1 MTGTSDIRGG
11 AATERYGPYGETGR
25 TRWVGWVVFAGVMM
39 FMLGCFE
46 VIAALV
52 AIFDDEY
59 YLVESSG
66 LVVRVDFT
74 AWGWLHL
81 AIGAVIIAAAVG
93 VLTGRM
99 WARVVGIV
107 VAVLSALAN
116 MAFIAAYPVWSVL
129 IIALDVI
136 VVYALAMHGGELRT
150 PDD

>member
-1 MTGTSDIRGG
+1 MTGTSDIRGRAETG
-11 AATERYGPYGETGR
+11 RYGPYEETGR

-52 AIFDDEY
+52 AIFDDDY
-59 YLVESSG
+59 YLVDSGG
-66 LVVRVDFT
+66 LVVRVDYT

-81 AIGAVIIAAAVG
+81 VIGAVVIAAGVG

-107 VAVLSALAN
+107 LAVLSALAN
-116 MAFIAAYPVWSVL
+116 MAFMAAYPLWSIL
-129 IIALDVI
+129 IIALDVV
-136 VVYALAMHGGELRT
+136 VVYALAMHGGELSS
-150 PDD
+150 PGD